1 MFTPPDHIE
10 NEKRLLQQVAAG
22 NEHAFKQL
30 FDLRR
35 QKVYSFAF
43 HLTRS
48 DLMAEEIVQ
57 EIFLRIW
64 LHRRQLSDILHFNA
78 WLNTLVRN
86 LSYTWLRRMALE
98 ASILRD
104 LQHRSGEA
112 SVDTQDNLQIREY
125 RRLLQQAIDDLP
137 PRQQEIYLLSR
148 REELSYAAIADQLG
162 LSINTVKNHM
172 KEALRSMRRFLESHS
187 LTLATAC
194 LSWLWR

>member
-64 LHRRQLSDILHFNA
+64 LHRRQLSDILHFHA